1 METPELLIQLNGNKV
16 DSSLIVD
23 GVVTQRAAL
32 SNMEGEALVAWLE
45 ERTTDRVHARLHVS
59 GAAEMR
65 LALELASIL
74 ARAGHTISVGEI
86 CRFRPAK
93 PAAHESLT

>member
-1 METPELLIQLNGNKV
+1 METTELLIQLNGNRM

-32 SNMEGEALVAWLE
+32 PKKGGEALIAWLE
-45 ERTTDRVHARLHVS
+45 ERTTDRVHARLHIS
-59 GAAEMR
+59 GASDMR
-65 LALELASIL
+65 SALELASML
-74 ARAGHTISVGEI
+74 ARAGHTISVGEV

-93 PAAHESLT
+93 SAAHEGLT

>member
-1 METPELLIQLNGNKV
+1 MEMTELLIQLKGNKM

-32 SNMEGEALVAWLE
+32 GKNGGEALIAWLE

-59 GAAEMR
+59 GSSEMR
-65 LALELASIL
+65 LALELASML
-74 ARAGHTISVGEI
+74 AHAGHTISVGEV
-86 CRFRPAK
+86 CRFMPVK
-93 PAAHESLT
+93 PVENEGLT